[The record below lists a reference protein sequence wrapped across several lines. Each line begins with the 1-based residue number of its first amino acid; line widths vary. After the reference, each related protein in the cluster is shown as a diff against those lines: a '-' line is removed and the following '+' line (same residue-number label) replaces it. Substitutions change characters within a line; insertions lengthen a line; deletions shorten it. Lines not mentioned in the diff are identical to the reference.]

1 LHGADESKEILMRV
15 TRESL
20 IRIAKETAQ
29 ERAFNDRGIIAAY
42 LTGALVAD
50 GDPLLGGTADIDI
63 IFVHAEEPNQKR
75 EFVKLTP
82 DFHLDI
88 SNRSK
93 AEFKR
98 PRELRLDPWL
108 GWEMYD
114 PMLLFERERF
124 FEFVQAGLR
133 AGFEFNAPA
142 PALQRSRILLSH
154 ARGLWRELMET
165 SDTVTPKD
173 LVQYMKSLYY
183 AINAVAELSGPPLQ
197 ERRLMLEF
205 PSRAETAKRSGMNA
219 GLIGL
224 LGASDLEPSVI
235 NEWLPEWKLAF
246 EAAMGYSEVDARIH
260 PARVNYYEKAIKAL
274 LAGESPRAALWPLL
288 QTWTLAV
295 DVLSGHPLDAWRS
308 ACQLLR
314 LTAPGFEEHVNGLDQ
329 YLDEVE
335 VLLDELAAEHGLET
349 STSI

>member
-1 LHGADESKEILMRV
+1 MRV

-42 LTGALVAD
+42 LTGSLVSD
-50 GDPLLGGTADIDI
+50 TDPMLGGTTDIDI
-63 IFVHAEEPNQKR
+63 IFVHAGEPKHRR

-88 SNRSK
+88 SHRAK
-93 AEFKR
+93 TEFKR

-114 PMLLFERERF
+114 PMLLYEREKF
-124 FEFVQAGLR
+124 FEFIQAGLR

-142 PALQRSRILLSH
+142 PALQRSRLLLSH
-154 ARGLWRELMET
+154 ARGIWRDLLET
-165 SDTVTPKD
+165 GDPLTPAD
-173 LVQYMKSLYY
+173 VNQYMKSIYH
-183 AINAVAELSGPPLQ
+183 AVNSVAELSGPPLQ
-197 ERRLMLEF
+197 ERRLLLEF
-205 PSRAETAKRSGMNA
+205 PPRAETAQRPGMTA
-219 GLIGL
+219 ALFAL
-224 LGASDLEPSVI
+224 LGGSHLDPAFI
-235 NEWLPEWKLAF
+235 NDWIPEWRLAF
-246 EAAMGYSEVDARIH
+246 EAAAENSRVDPRIH
-260 PARVNYYEKAIKAL
+260 PARLNYYEKAIRSM
-274 LAGESPRAALWPLL
+274 LAGETPRAALWPLL

-295 DVLSGHPLDAWRS
+295 DVLPDQAVDAWRS
-308 ACQLLR
+308 ACEQLK
-314 LTAPGFEEHVNGLDQ
+314 LTSAGFEDHVNGLDQ

-335 VLLDELAAEHGLET
+335 ILLDELATQYGLET

>member
-1 LHGADESKEILMRV
+1 MRV

-29 ERAFNDRGIIAAY
+29 ERAFNDQDIIAAY
-42 LTGALVAD
+42 LTGALVSD
-50 GDPLLGGTADIDI
+50 IDPILGGTADIDV
-63 IFVHAEEPNQKR
+63 IFVHASEPKHRR

-88 SNRSK
+88 SHRAK

-114 PMLLFERERF
+114 PMLLYEREKF
-124 FEFVQAGLR
+124 FEFIQAGLR

-142 PALQRSRILLSH
+142 PALQRSRLLLSH
-154 ARGLWRELMET
+154 GRSIWRDLLAVE
-165 SDTVTPKD
+165 DTLTPRD
-173 LVQYMKSLYY
+173 LAQYLKSLYH
-183 AINAVAELSGPPLQ
+183 AVNAVAELSGPPLQ

-205 PSRAETAKRSGMNA
+205 PARAETAQRPGMND
-219 GLIGL
+219 GLLDL
-224 LGASDLEPSVI
+224 LGALNLDPSVI
-235 NEWLPEWKLAF
+235 HAWLPEWKGAF
-246 EAAMGYSEVDARIH
+246 EAAMEDSHVDPRVH
-260 PARVNYYEKAIKAL
+260 PARLNYYEKAIRAML
-274 LAGESPRAALWPLL
+274 EGENPRAALWPLF

-295 DVLSGHPLDAWRS
+295 DVLPEEALNTWRS
-308 ACQLLR
+308 ACEQLDFT
-314 LTAPGFEEHVNGLDQ
+314 TAGFEARVSGLDQ

-335 VLLDELAAEHGLET
+335 VLLDELATQYGLET

>member
-1 LHGADESKEILMRV
+1 MRV

-29 ERAFNDRGIIAAY
+29 ERAFNDRAIIAAY
-42 LTGALVAD
+42 LTGSLVASET
-50 GDPLLGGTADIDI
+50 DPMLGGTADIDI
-63 IFVHAEEPNQKR
+63 IFVHAEEPKHRR

-88 SNRSK
+88 SHRAK

-114 PMLLFERERF
+114 PLLLYEREKF
-124 FEFVQAGLR
+124 FEFIQAGLR

-142 PALQRSRILLSH
+142 PALQRSRLLLSH
-154 ARGLWRELMET
+154 ARGIWRDLLGVE
-165 SDTVTPKD
+165 DTVTPKNV
-173 LVQYMKSLYY
+173 VQYMKSLYH
-183 AINAVAELSGPPLQ
+183 AVNAVAELSGPPLQ

-205 PSRAETAKRSGMNA
+205 ASRAETAQRSGMND
-219 GLIGL
+219 GL
-224 LGASDLEPSVI
+224 LDLMGALNLDPSVI
-235 NEWLPEWKLAF
+235 TAWFPEWKLAF
-246 EAAMGYSEVDARIH
+246 EAAMENSRVDPRIH
-260 PARVNYYEKAIKAL
+260 PARLNYYEKAINAML
-274 LAGESPRAALWPLL
+274 SGETPYAALWPLL

-295 DVLSGHPLDAWRS
+295 DVLPDHINAWNS
-308 ACQLLR
+308 ACDQLGF
-314 LTAPGFEEHVNGLDQ
+314 TAARIEERVNGLDQ

-335 VLLDELAAEHGLET
+335 ILLDELATQHGLET

>member
-1 LHGADESKEILMRV
+1 MRV

-29 ERAFNDRGIIAAY
+29 QRFFNERDIIAAY
-42 LTGALVAD
+42 LTGSLVAEE
-50 GDPLLGGTADIDI
+50 DPLIGASTDIDI
-63 IFVHAEEPNQKR
+63 IFVHIDEPKQRR

-88 SNRSK
+88 SHRAR

-114 PMLLFERERF
+114 PMLLFEREKF

-154 ARGLWRELMET
+154 GRQIWRDLLLV

-173 LVQYMKSLYY
+173 ITQYMKSLFH
-183 AINAVAELSGPPLQ
+183 AVNAVAELSGPPLY
-197 ERRLMLEF
+197 ERRLMLDF
-205 PSRAETAKRSGMNA
+205 PSRAETAQRLEMYA

-224 LGASDLEPSVI
+224 LGASALDPSQI
-235 NEWLPEWKLAF
+235 SAWLPDWKLAF
-246 EAAMGYSEVDARIH
+246 EAAAENPRVEVRIH
-260 PARVNYYEKAIKAL
+260 PARLNYYEKGITGL
-274 LAGESPRAALWPLL
+274 LSSATPLAALWPLL
-288 QTWTLAV
+288 QTWTLAAEILPDHAV
-295 DVLSGHPLDAWRS
+295 DAWRS
-308 ACQLLR
+308 ACMQLGLVG
-314 LTAPGFEEHVNGLDQ
+314 TGFEERVEELDRF
-329 YLDEVE
+329 LDEVE
-335 VLLDELAAEHGLET
+335 ALLDELAKEHGLET

>member
-1 LHGADESKEILMRV
+1 MRV

-20 IRIAKETAQ
+20 IRIAKETTQ
-29 ERAFNDRGIIAAY
+29 ERVFNDRDVIAAY
-42 LTGALVAD
+42 LTGSLISD
-50 GDPLLGGTADIDI
+50 TEPMLGGTADIDI
-63 IFVHAEEPNQKR
+63 IFVHADEPKHRR

-88 SNRSK
+88 GHRAK

-114 PMLLFERERF
+114 PMLLYEREKF

-154 ARGLWRELMET
+154 ARGIWRDMLEVT
-165 SDTVTPKD
+165 DTVMPKD
-173 LVQYMKSLYY
+173 LTQYMKSLFH
-183 AINAVAELSGPPLQ
+183 AVNAVAELSGPPLH
-197 ERRLMLEF
+197 ERRLMLDF
-205 PSRAETAKRSGMNA
+205 PARAETAQRPGMNA
-219 GLIGL
+219 GLVGL
-224 LGASDLEPSVI
+224 LGATNLDPATL
-235 NEWLPEWKLAF
+235 NEWVSDWKLAF
-246 EAAMGYSEVDARIH
+246 EAAMENSRVDLRIH
-260 PARVNYYEKAIKAL
+260 PARLNYYEKAIKAI
-274 LAGESPRAALWPLL
+274 LAGDNPRAALWPLL

-295 DVLSGHPLDAWRS
+295 DVLPEHAVSAWRFACGQLNLDS
-308 ACQLLR
+308 AR
-314 LTAPGFEEHVNGLDQ
+314 FEEHVSGLDQ

-335 VLLDELAAEHGLET
+335 ALLDELATQHGLET

>member
-1 LHGADESKEILMRV
+1 MRV

-29 ERAFNDRGIIAAY
+29 QRAFTERDIIAAY
-42 LTGALVAD
+42 LTGSIVSDA
-50 GDPLLGGTADIDI
+50 DPLLGGTSDIDI
-63 IFVHAEEPNQKR
+63 IFVHIDEPKQPR

-88 SNRSK
+88 SHRAK

-98 PRELRLDPWL
+98 PRDLRLDPWL

-114 PMLLFERERF
+114 PMLLFEREKF

-142 PALQRSRILLSH
+142 PALQRSRTLLAH
-154 ARGLWRELMET
+154 GRQIWRDLLET
-165 SDTVTPKD
+165 SDVVRPQDITK
-173 LVQYMKSLYY
+173 YMKSLFHG
-183 AINAVAELSGPPLQ
+183 INAVAELSGPPLY

-205 PSRAETAKRSGMNA
+205 PSRAETAQRSGMNA
-219 GLIGL
+219 GLMGL
-224 LGASDLEPSVI
+224 MGASALDPVQI
-235 NEWLPEWKLAF
+235 RAWLPEWKLAF
-246 EAAMGYSEVDARIH
+246 EGATDHDGVDVRIH
-260 PARVNYYEKAIKAL
+260 EARLNYYEKAINAISV
-274 LAGESPRAALWPLL
+274 GENPHAALWPLL

-295 DVLSGHPLDAWRS
+295 DVLPDHAVDVWRA
-308 ACQLLR
+308 ACAQLGF
-314 LTAPGFEEHVNGLDQ
+314 TALGFEERVEGLDQ
-329 YLDEVE
+329 FLDEVE
-335 VLLDELAAEHGLET
+335 ALLDELAVQYGLET

>member
-1 LHGADESKEILMRV
+1 MRV

-29 ERAFNDRGIIAAY
+29 ERAFNDRGVIAAY
-42 LTGALVAD
+42 LTGALVSSET
-50 GDPLLGGTADIDI
+50 DPMLGGTADIDI
-63 IFVHAEEPNQKR
+63 IFVHAEEPKHRR
-75 EFVKLTP
+75 EFVPLTP

-88 SNRSK
+88 SHRAK

-114 PMLLFERERF
+114 PMLLYEREKF
-124 FEFVQAGLR
+124 FEFIQAGLR

-142 PALQRSRILLSH
+142 PALQRSRLLLSQ
-154 ARGLWRELMET
+154 ARSLWRQLLQI

-173 LVQYMKSLYY
+173 VEQYMKSLYH
-183 AINAVAELSGPPLQ
+183 AVNAVAELSGPPLQ

-205 PSRAETAKRSGMNA
+205 PSRAETAQRIGMSD
-219 GLIGL
+219 GLITL
-224 LGASDLEPSVI
+224 LGASDLDPAAI
-235 NEWLPEWKLAF
+235 DAWLPAWKLAF
-246 EAAMGYSEVDARIH
+246 ESASENSRVDARIH
-260 PARVNYYEKAIKAL
+260 QARLNYYEKAIKAM
-274 LAGESPRAALWPLL
+274 LAGEAPYAALWPLL

-295 DVLSGHPLDAWRS
+295 DVLPETGVWSS
-308 ACQLLR
+308 ACLQLGLVSDR
-314 LTAPGFEEHVNGLDQ
+314 FEEHVNGLDQ

-335 VLLDELAAEHGLET
+335 ILLDELATQHGLET